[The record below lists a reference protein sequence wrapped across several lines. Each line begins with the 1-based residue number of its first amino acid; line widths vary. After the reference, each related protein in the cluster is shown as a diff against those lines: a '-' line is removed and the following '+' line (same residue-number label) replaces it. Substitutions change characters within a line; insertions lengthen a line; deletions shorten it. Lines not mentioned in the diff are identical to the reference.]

1 MTSRWELGLRPG
13 QEIPAGDAGRLP
25 GFGVDSGLGCLLDA
39 SDLGFLHLQRDD
51 QPTLDTML
59 DAVGEADIIE
69 DSALTGGSASSG
81 LERNCDWS

>member
-39 SDLGFLHLQRDD
+39 SDLGFLRHLQRDD
-51 QPTLDTML
+51 QPRLDTML
-59 DAVGEADIIE
+59 DAAGEAEIIE
-69 DSALTGGSASSG
+69 DAALTGGNASSG
-81 LERNCDWS
+81 PRTEL